1 MSVLG
6 LRVTAQTK
14 FGCFGHLEVMM
25 CSADCRCVVPFSL
38 GLDVLLPISTFQD
51 LLASK
56 FPLWCPVGPMLQS
69 ACYFQILIKLIC
81 LHCDWK
87 AETSHEAAAENT

>member
-1 MSVLG
+1 MQSYGGSKHCPGQEEDVGSTSVSMSVLG

-14 FGCFGHLEVMM
+14 FGCFGQLEEMK
-25 CSADCRCVVPFSL
+25 CSADCRSIVPFSL

-56 FPLWCPVGPMLQS
+56 FPLWSPVRPMLQ
-69 ACYFQILIKLIC
+69 ACYFQI
-81 LHCDWK
+81 
-87 AETSHEAAAENT
+87 